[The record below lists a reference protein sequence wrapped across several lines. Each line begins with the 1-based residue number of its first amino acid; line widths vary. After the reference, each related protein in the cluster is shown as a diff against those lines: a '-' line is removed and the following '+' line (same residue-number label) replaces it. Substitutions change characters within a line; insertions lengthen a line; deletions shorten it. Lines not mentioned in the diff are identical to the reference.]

1 MQFLDLDFLYVI
13 VITLTLERFLQSK
26 SNLSTLVT
34 VCLVSFLSY
43 CFFENTLSLFP
54 PFFYFLKNP
63 LFCFFLFLKE
73 SFASFKEFFSFTGN
87 QIEEKDVGA
96 DQSVRMEKSGNQ
108 AESKNPLPIEKSV
121 FDEEKTSV
129 REAGTTLN
137 NQLPS
142 PSTPGSPTLL
152 SPLEEAM
159 MDKDRRLAFFGISL
173 GVMLALCQTCVGVL
187 RRLRST
193 QEFVERIYDK
203 GWPKWL
209 FSWISNPN
217 PEPFPEKWLFDLLV
231 LILILNLIIL
241 YALFNTL

>member
-1 MQFLDLDFLYVI
+1 MRFFMQFLTFDFLYLI
-13 VITLTLERFLQSK
+13 LITLTLTRSLLSR

-43 CFFENTLSLFP
+43 CFLENTLSLFP
-54 PFFYFLKNP
+54 LLFYFLKAP
-63 LFCFFLFLKE
+63 LECLR
-73 SFASFKEFFSFTGN
+73 SFASFKEFLSFTGN
-87 QIEEKDVGA
+87 ETEEKDVGGN
-96 DQSVRMEKSGNQ
+96 QSVRMEKSGN
-108 AESKNPLPIEKSV
+108 ENPSCLKSV
-121 FDEEKTSV
+121 PSTSQQPLGNQKRPSV
-129 REAGTTLN
+129 SEAGTSLQ
-137 NQLPS
+137 NQDPPS
-142 PSTPGSPTLL
+142 PGSPTWF
-152 SPLEEAM
+152 SPLEKGV

-187 RRLRST
+187 RTLRYT
-193 QEFVERIYDK
+193 QEFVKRMTDK